1 MRGRNRLLVILLAV
15 LLAGAHVIA
24 VDGPI
29 TNALNLRV
37 RTDGNNYLLATGGSY
52 SGVDGPITS
61 FGNIRLRTDGN
72 NYLLIAMAGAQS
84 IAINGIAVT
93 STDGLVIQNTTASTV
108 GTTVQISP
116 RLNLC
121 GTAYNSVSTLS
132 ETDCAYWETVPVTTA
147 GTTTLILRA
156 RELVNGGAV
165 TTGSMNVSQFATLVT
180 TAITAASTI
189 SATTSMSITGVAFAA
204 LGTPANGTITYCT
217 DCTVTTAATCPATQ
231 ASCVCAASGGGA
243 FARRAASAWY
253 CTF

>member
-84 IAINGIAVT
+84 IAINGLAVT
-93 STDGLVIQNTTASTV
+93 SADGLLIQNTTAATV
-108 GTTVQISP
+108 GTTVQRSP

-121 GTAYNSVSTLS
+121 GTGWNSVGAAS
-132 ETDCAYWETVPVTTA
+132 ETDCWSIETRPVTVA
-147 GTTTLILRA
+147 GTTTSNLALSASIA
-156 RELVNGGAV
+156 GGAFGTQGLLSSGGTFTVV
-165 TTGSMNVSQFATLVT
+165 TL
-180 TAITAASTI
+180 ASTG
-189 SATTSMSITGVAFAA
+189 TTFAA
-204 LGTPANGTITYCT
+204 LGTPNNGTITYCS